1 MMNFTVQIISAILVI
16 VTVIE
21 TTEAWRD
28 GRKWRQRRIAHVFG
42 KRNGA
47 DSNIDLSPLDG
58 AESNIDLPSLNSVK
72 SDILRSYLLSR
83 NDQFSALNQDEKSK
97 EDYDQKYTTD
107 ADHIPQS
114 VIDRYICFVQ
124 NWLYTTHTQKMNYIP
139 SPVHGG
145 VSRFFVHLLIF
156 DLGFEPLKGFSLADP
171 ERGGGR
177 GSSPPPLDFPKN

>member
-1 MMNFTVQIISAILVI
+1 MNPTVQIIGAILVV

-42 KRNGA
+42 KRNGP
-47 DSNIDLSPLDG
+47 DSNIDLPPLNG
-58 AESNIDLPSLNSVK
+58 AESNIDLPSLNSAN

-83 NDQFSALNQDEKSK
+83 NDQFSDLDQDEKSK

-114 VIDRYICFVQ
+114 VIDRY
-124 NWLYTTHTQKMNYIP
+124 
-139 SPVHGG
+139 VH
-145 VSRFFVHLLIF
+145 
-156 DLGFEPLKGFSLADP
+156 SLRQWP
-171 ERGGGR
+171 N
-177 GSSPPPLDFPKN
+177 K